1 VQTMNTALN
10 THILTIEASGHYI
23 HGDPVPRVR
32 ITAHGDGGIEHW
44 LDTVRA
50 ALVAAGYAMDTA
62 KRVRLVEDGDE

>member
-1 VQTMNTALN
+1 MNTELN

-44 LDTVRA
+44 LNTFRA
-50 ALVAAGYAMDTA
+50 ALVAAGYAMGTA
-62 KRVRLVEDGDE
+62 KRVRLVEEGDRP